1 MFYEVTLSVD
11 KLNEKGEPKRC
22 IEKYITDKMLFAE
35 AEAISLALYN
45 NECDVTA
52 IKRSK
57 ISEIINDKEEDK
69 PFFKAVVCTV
79 ITNED
84 GSEKEV
90 DSHILVCE
98 KDVKSAT
105 EKVVEYAKRNFGME
119 LKSISRTKIL
129 DFLK

>member
-1 MFYEVTLSVD
+1 MFFEVTLAVD
-11 KLNEKGEPKRC
+11 KLNEKGEAKRC
-22 IEKYITDKMLFAE
+22 IEKYITDKMLFTE
-35 AEAISLALYN
+35 AEVIGLALYN

-57 ISEIINDKEEDK
+57 ISEIINNKEEDK

-79 ITNED
+79 ITNDD

-105 EKVVEYAKRNFGME
+105 EKVAEYAKRNFGME

>member
-1 MFYEVTLSVD
+1 MYYELTLSVD

-35 AEAISLALYN
+35 AEAIGLALYN

-119 LKSISRTKIL
+119 LKSISRTKIV

>member
-35 AEAISLALYN
+35 AEAIGLALYN

-57 ISEIINDKEEDK
+57 ISEIINDKEEYK

>member
-35 AEAISLALYN
+35 AEAIGLALYN

-119 LKSISRTKIL
+119 LKSISRTKIV

>member
-1 MFYEVTLSVD
+1 MVYEVTLSVD

-35 AEAISLALYN
+35 AEAIGLALYN

-57 ISEIINDKEEDK
+57 ISEIINNKEEDK

>member
-1 MFYEVTLSVD
+1 MYYEVTLSVD

-35 AEAISLALYN
+35 AEAIGLALYN

-119 LKSISRTKIL
+119 LKSISRTKIV

>member
-1 MFYEVTLSVD
+1 MYYEVTLAVD
-11 KLNEKGEPKRC
+11 KLNEKGEPKRY

-35 AEAISLALYN
+35 AEAIGLALYN

>member
-1 MFYEVTLSVD
+1 MYYEVTLSVD
-11 KLNEKGEPKRC
+11 KLNEKGESKRC

-35 AEAISLALYN
+35 AEAIGLALYN
-45 NECDVTA
+45 NECDVSA

-57 ISEIINDKEEDK
+57 ISEIINNKEEDK

-79 ITNED
+79 ITNDD

-105 EKVVEYAKRNFGME
+105 EKVVEYAKRNFDME

>member
-1 MFYEVTLSVD
+1 MVYEVTLAVD

-35 AEAISLALYN
+35 AEAIGLALYN

>member
-35 AEAISLALYN
+35 AEAIGLALYN

-90 DSHILVCE
+90 DSHILICE

>member
-1 MFYEVTLSVD
+1 MFFEVTLAVD
-11 KLNEKGEPKRC
+11 KLNEKGESKRC
-22 IEKYITDKMLFAE
+22 IEKYITDKTLFAE
-35 AEAISLALYN
+35 AEAIGFALYN

-119 LKSISRTKIL
+119 LKSISRTKIVDL
-129 DFLK
+129 L

>member
-1 MFYEVTLSVD
+1 MYYELTLSVD

-35 AEAISLALYN
+35 AEAIGLALYN

-79 ITNED
+79 ITNDD

>member
-1 MFYEVTLSVD
+1 MFFEVTLAVD
-11 KLNEKGEPKRC
+11 KLNEKGESKRC

-35 AEAISLALYN
+35 AEAIGLALYN

>member
-1 MFYEVTLSVD
+1 MYYEVTLAVD
-11 KLNEKGEPKRC
+11 KLNEKGEPKRY

-35 AEAISLALYN
+35 AEAIGLALYN

-52 IKRSK
+52 VKRSK
-57 ISEIINDKEEDK
+57 ISEIINNKEDDK

-79 ITNED
+79 ITNDD

>member
-35 AEAISLALYN
+35 AEAIGLALYN

-79 ITNED
+79 ITNDD

-119 LKSISRTKIL
+119 LKSISRTKIV

>member
-1 MFYEVTLSVD
+1 MFFEVTLAVD
-11 KLNEKGEPKRC
+11 KLNEKGESKRC

-35 AEAISLALYN
+35 AEAIGLALYN

-57 ISEIINDKEEDK
+57 ISEIINNKEEDK

-79 ITNED
+79 ITNDD

>member
-1 MFYEVTLSVD
+1 MVYEVTLSVD

-35 AEAISLALYN
+35 AEAIGLALYN

-57 ISEIINDKEEDK
+57 ISEIINNKEEDK

-79 ITNED
+79 ITNDD

>member
-1 MFYEVTLSVD
+1 MYYELTLSVD

-35 AEAISLALYN
+35 AEAIGLALYN

-119 LKSISRTKIL
+119 LKAISRTKL
-129 DFLK
+129 VDFLK

>member
-1 MFYEVTLSVD
+1 MFFEVTLAVD
-11 KLNEKGEPKRC
+11 KLNEKGESKRC
-22 IEKYITDKMLFAE
+22 IEKYITDKKLFAE
-35 AEAISLALYN
+35 AEAIGFALYN

-79 ITNED
+79 ITNDD

>member
-35 AEAISLALYN
+35 AEAIGLALYN
-45 NECDVTA
+45 NKCDVTA

-119 LKSISRTKIL
+119 LKSISRTKIVDL
-129 DFLK
+129 L

>member
-1 MFYEVTLSVD
+1 MFYELTLSVD

-35 AEAISLALYN
+35 AEAIGLALYN

>member
-1 MFYEVTLSVD
+1 MFFEVTLAVD
-11 KLNEKGEPKRC
+11 KLNEKGESKRC

-35 AEAISLALYN
+35 AEATGLVLYN
-45 NECDVTA
+45 NECDVTS

-57 ISEIINDKEEDK
+57 ISEIINNKEEDK

-79 ITNED
+79 ITNDD

-119 LKSISRTKIL
+119 LKSISRTKIVDL
-129 DFLK
+129 L

>member
-1 MFYEVTLSVD
+1 MYYELTLSVD

-35 AEAISLALYN
+35 AEAIGLALYN

-90 DSHILVCE
+90 DSHILICE

>member
-35 AEAISLALYN
+35 AEAIGLALYN

>member
-1 MFYEVTLSVD
+1 MFFEVTLAVD
-11 KLNEKGEPKRC
+11 KLNEKGESKRC

-35 AEAISLALYN
+35 AEAIGFALYN

-57 ISEIINDKEEDK
+57 ISEIINNKEEDK

>member
-1 MFYEVTLSVD
+1 MYYELTLSVD

-35 AEAISLALYN
+35 AEAIGLALYN

>member
-35 AEAISLALYN
+35 AEAIGLALYN

-98 KDVKSAT
+98 NDVKSAT

>member
-35 AEAISLALYN
+35 AEAIGLALYN

-57 ISEIINDKEEDK
+57 ISEIINNKEEDK

-79 ITNED
+79 ITNDD

-119 LKSISRTKIL
+119 LKSISRTKIV